1 MQTFKRKKKGGEGTL
16 NSHIENYIKAEK
28 DDDQKAMDQHKTL
41 YMNAYARHMGVPKMI
56 QKKLAFGLIP
66 SRNVIN
72 PKIQASFDKR
82 VEDEKNAQKDADEL
96 EQKRQEE
103 IIKRNLREDR
113 IKQMNRKNMER
124 SGAFRPEN
132 VTPQTKKAASNRFI
146 QMRKDAQARGP
157 STLRNQSRGGKRK
170 TRKYRK
176 KHKKKT
182 RKNKNKNKKKTRK
195 HKKRTKRGGMQ
206 RRRRGRGEEPVGNS
220 SLRRIIQDGNPYV
233 IKIDQSG
240 KPIRDTNGYIIL
252 YDYKN
257 AINYKRLI
265 PKGIMKESNP
275 QEGAGKN
282 KKRRY

>member
-1 MQTFKRKKKGGEGTL
+1 MPTFKRTKKGGEGTL

-56 QKKLAFGLIP
+56 EKKLAFGLIP

-82 VEDEKNAQKDADEL
+82 VEDEKNAQEDANKL

-103 IIKRNLREDR
+103 IIERNLRKDK

-124 SGAFRPEN
+124 SGAFHEN
-132 VTPQTKKAASNRFI
+132 VTEKEKQVASNRFI
-146 QMRKDAQARGP
+146 QMRKNAQERGP
-157 STLRNQSRGGKRK
+157 STLRKQSTGGRRK

-176 KHKKKT
+176 KKT
-182 RKNKNKNKKKTRK
+182 RKNRKKHKKKSRK
-195 HKKRTKRGGMQ
+195 HKKRTKRGGMK
-206 RRRRGRGEEPVGNS
+206 RTERVGNS
-220 SLRRIIQDGNPYV
+220 ILKKIKQDGKFYV
-233 IKIDQSG
+233 IKIDPSG
-240 KPIRDTNGYIIL
+240 KPIRDTNGNVKL

-257 AINYKRLI
+257 AINNRLLQK
-265 PKGIMKESNP
+265 KGIMKESNP

-282 KKRRY
+282 KKRKH

>member
-103 IIKRNLREDR
+103 IIERNLRKDK
-113 IKQMNRKNMER
+113 IKQMNIENMER
-124 SGAFRPEN
+124 SGAFRREN

-146 QMRKDAQARGP
+146 QMRKNAQERGP
-157 STLRNQSRGGKRK
+157 STLRNQSIGGKRK

-195 HKKRTKRGGMQ
+195 HKKRNKRGGMQ
-206 RRRRGRGEEPVGNS
+206 RTERLGS
-220 SLRRIIQDGNPYV
+220 FSLRRIIQDGNRYV
-233 IKIDQSG
+233 IKIGPSG
-240 KPIRDTNGYIIL
+240 KPNRDTKGKIPL
-252 YDYKN
+252 YNYKK
-257 AINYKRLI
+257 AINNQRLQ
-265 PKGIMKESNP
+265 KEGIMKESNP
-275 QEGAGKN
+275 QEGSGKN
-282 KKRRY
+282 KKRKQ

>member
-1 MQTFKRKKKGGEGTL
+1 MPTFKRKKKGGEGTL

-103 IIKRNLREDR
+103 IIERNLRKDR
-113 IKQMNRKNMER
+113 IEQAKQKLLTR
-124 SGAFRPEN
+124 SGAFNPNEKPGDQS
-132 VTPQTKKAASNRFI
+132 TASKNY
-146 QMRKDAQARGP
+146 MKMLDKMKTRGP
-157 STLRNQSRGGKRK
+157 STLRNQSTGGKRK
-170 TRKYRK
+170 TRKHRK
-176 KHKKKT
+176 KYKKKT

-206 RRRRGRGEEPVGNS
+206 MGEPVGNS
-220 SLRRIIQDGNPYV
+220 TLKKIKQDGKFYV
-233 IKIDQSG
+233 IKIGPSG
-240 KPIRDTNGYIIL
+240 QPIRDTNRYIKL
-252 YDYKN
+252 YDYKY
-257 AINYKRLI
+257 AINHKRLI
-265 PKGIMKESNP
+265 RKGNMKESNP

-282 KKRRY
+282 KKRKH

>member
-1 MQTFKRKKKGGEGTL
+1 MTTKTKGKGKRIKKGGEGTL

-82 VEDEKNAQKDADEL
+82 VEDEKNAQEDANKL

-103 IIKRNLREDR
+103 IIERNLRKDK

-132 VTPQTKKAASNRFI
+132 VTPQAKKAASDRYLK
-146 QMRKDAQARGP
+146 MREDTQKRGR
-157 STLRNQSRGGKRK
+157 STLRTQTTGGKRK
-170 TRKYRK
+170 TRKHKK
-176 KHKKKT
+176 KHKKKYKKNT
-182 RKNKNKNKKKTRK
+182 RKYKKKLTRK
-195 HKKRTKRGGMQ
+195 KKRKILKR
-206 RRRRGRGEEPVGNS
+206 
-220 SLRRIIQDGNPYV
+220 
-233 IKIDQSG
+233 K
-240 KPIRDTNGYIIL
+240 
-252 YDYKN
+252 
-257 AINYKRLI
+257 
-265 PKGIMKESNP
+265 
-275 QEGAGKN
+275 
-282 KKRRY
+282 

>member
-1 MQTFKRKKKGGEGTL
+1 MPTFKRKKKGGEGTL

-103 IIKRNLREDR
+103 IIERNLRKDK
-113 IKQMNRKNMER
+113 IKQMNRENMER

-146 QMRKDAQARGP
+146 QMRKNAQERGP
-157 STLRNQSRGGKRK
+157 STLRNQS
-170 TRKYRK
+170 
-176 KHKKKT
+176 
-182 RKNKNKNKKKTRK
+182 
-195 HKKRTKRGGMQ
+195 
-206 RRRRGRGEEPVGNS
+206 
-220 SLRRIIQDGNPYV
+220 I
-233 IKIDQSG
+233 
-240 KPIRDTNGYIIL
+240 
-252 YDYKN
+252 
-257 AINYKRLI
+257 
-265 PKGIMKESNP
+265 
-275 QEGAGKN
+275 
-282 KKRRY
+282 

>member
-1 MQTFKRKKKGGEGTL
+1 MPIFKRNKKGGEGTL

-56 QKKLAFGLIP
+56 EKKLAFGLIP
-66 SRNVIN
+66 GKNVIN

-82 VEDEKNAQKDADEL
+82 IEDEKAAQKDANKL

-103 IIKRNLREDR
+103 IIERNLRKDK

-124 SGAFRPEN
+124 SGAFNEN
-132 VTPQTKKAASNRFI
+132 VTSKEKQDASNRFI

-157 STLRNQSRGGKRK
+157 STLKKQTRGGKRK
-170 TRKYRK
+170 TRKHRKKKTRKNRK
-176 KHKKKT
+176 KHKKKS
-182 RKNKNKNKKKTRK
+182 RK
-195 HKKRTKRGGMQ
+195 HKKRTKRGGMK
-206 RRRRGRGEEPVGNS
+206 RTERIGNS
-220 SLRRIIQDGNPYV
+220 TLKKIKQDDKFYV
-233 IKIDQSG
+233 IKIDPSG
-240 KPIRDTNGYIIL
+240 KPIRDTNGNVKL

-257 AINYKRLI
+257 AINNQLLQK
-265 PKGIMKESNP
+265 KGIMKESNP

-282 KKRRY
+282 KKRKH

>member
-1 MQTFKRKKKGGEGTL
+1 MPTFKRKKKGGEGTL

-82 VEDEKNAQKDADEL
+82 VKDEKNAQEDANKL

-103 IIKRNLREDR
+103 IIERNLRKDK

-124 SGAFRPEN
+124 SGAFNEN
-132 VTPQTKKAASNRFI
+132 ETLKEKQDASNRFI
-146 QMRKDAQARGP
+146 QMRKNAQERGP
-157 STLRNQSRGGKRK
+157 STLRKQSRGGKRK
-170 TRKYRK
+170 TRKLR
-176 KHKKKT
+176 KKKT
-182 RKNKNKNKKKTRK
+182 RKNKKKHKKKSRK
-195 HKKRTKRGGMQ
+195 HKKRNKRGGMQ
-206 RRRRGRGEEPVGNS
+206 RTERVGNS
-220 SLRRIIQDGNPYV
+220 SLKKIKQDGKFYV
-233 IKIDQSG
+233 IKIDSSG
-240 KPIRDTNGYIIL
+240 KPIRDTNGYVIL

-257 AINYKRLI
+257 AINNQLLQK
-265 PKGIMKESNP
+265 KGTMKESNP
-275 QEGAGKN
+275 QEGAGKKGKN
-282 KKRRY
+282 KNSNIEK

>member
-1 MQTFKRKKKGGEGTL
+1 MPTFKRNKKGGEGTL

-56 QKKLAFGLIP
+56 EKKLAFGLIP

-82 VEDEKNAQKDADEL
+82 VEDEKNAQEDANKL

-103 IIKRNLREDR
+103 IIERNLRKDK

-124 SGAFRPEN
+124 SGAFHEN
-132 VTPQTKKAASNRFI
+132 VTEKEKQVASNRFI
-146 QMRKDAQARGP
+146 QMRKNAQERGP
-157 STLRNQSRGGKRK
+157 STLRKQSTGGRRK

-176 KHKKKT
+176 KKT
-182 RKNKNKNKKKTRK
+182 RKNRKKHKKKSRK
-195 HKKRTKRGGMQ
+195 HKKCTKRGGMK
-206 RRRRGRGEEPVGNS
+206 RTERVGNS
-220 SLRRIIQDGNPYV
+220 ILKKIKQDGKFYV
-233 IKIDQSG
+233 IKIDPSG
-240 KPIRDTNGYIIL
+240 KPIRDTNGNVKL

-257 AINYKRLI
+257 AINNRLLQK
-265 PKGIMKESNP
+265 KGIMKESNP

-282 KKRRY
+282 KKRKH

>member
-103 IIKRNLREDR
+103 IIERNLRKDK
-113 IKQMNRKNMER
+113 IKQMNKKLIKI
-124 SGAFRPEN
+124 SGAFNEN
-132 VTPQTKKAASNRFI
+132 VTPQTKKAASDRFI
-146 QMRKDAQARGP
+146 QMRKNAQERGR
-157 STLRNQSRGGKRK
+157 STLRNQSKGGKRK

-195 HKKRTKRGGMQ
+195 HKKRNKRGGMQ
-206 RRRRGRGEEPVGNS
+206 RTERLGS
-220 SLRRIIQDGNPYV
+220 FSLRRIIQDGNRYV
-233 IKIDQSG
+233 IKIGPSG
-240 KPIRDTNGYIIL
+240 KPNRDTKGKIPL
-252 YDYKN
+252 YNYKK
-257 AINYKRLI
+257 AINNQRLQ
-265 PKGIMKESNP
+265 KEGIMKESNP
-275 QEGAGKN
+275 QEGSGKN
-282 KKRRY
+282 KKRKQ

>member
-1 MQTFKRKKKGGEGTL
+1 MPTFNRKKKGGEGTL

-66 SRNVIN
+66 GRNVIN

-103 IIKRNLREDR
+103 IIERNLRKDK

-124 SGAFRPEN
+124 SGAFHEN
-132 VTPQTKKAASNRFI
+132 ETEKEKQAASNRFI
-146 QMRKDAQARGP
+146 QMRKNAIKRGL
-157 STLRNQSRGGKRK
+157 STLRKQSRGGKRK
-170 TRKYRK
+170 TRKLR
-176 KHKKKT
+176 KKKT
-182 RKNKNKNKKKTRK
+182 RKNKKKHKKKSRK
-195 HKKRTKRGGMQ
+195 HKKRNKRGGMQ
-206 RRRRGRGEEPVGNS
+206 RAERVGNS
-220 SLRRIIQDGNPYV
+220 SLKKIKQDGKFYV
-233 IKIDQSG
+233 IKIDSSG
-240 KPIRDTNGYIIL
+240 KPIRDTNGYVIL

-257 AINYKRLI
+257 AINNQLLQK
-265 PKGIMKESNP
+265 KGTMKESNP

-282 KKRRY
+282 KKRKH